1 MNRHSILP
9 ALFAALLLTGCKG
22 KDEKATLASP
32 APLVKVMAVST
43 GNVVGTQ
50 GYSGTIEETV
60 GSSLSFSVAGTIKSI
75 HVATGSRVSKGQ
87 LIATVDDATLRNS
100 YDMAATTLRQATDAY
115 NRMKQLHDAGSLPEI
130 KWIEAQSQLEQA
142 QSAERISKKNLA
154 DSRLYAPFSGV
165 IAEKNAEVGQNALPG
180 VPVVKLVQ
188 VAQVKVKIAV
198 PENEISR
205 FKNGQQLSVTVAAL
219 GGKSFQGRVT
229 EIGVEANPM
238 TRSYEVKALLA
249 NPSGELMPGMVCD
262 VSTGHGNGQSDA
274 IVLPAQLVQLD
285 NSNRSFVWVNRS
297 GKAHK
302 VLVQTGA
309 LTDQGVV
316 IASGLTAGDEVI
328 VEGQQKVSEGMKIEV
343 RR

>member
-1 MNRHSILP
+1 MNRHCFLP
-9 ALFAALLLTGCKG
+9 ALLAALLLSGCKG
-22 KDEKATLASP
+22 KGEDATSQTNV
-32 APLVKVMAVST
+32 PLVKVMAVSA
-43 GNVVGTQ
+43 GSSDALQ
-50 GYSGTIEETV
+50 GYSGTIEETA

-75 HVATGSRVSKGQ
+75 HVTTGSRVSKGQ

-100 YDMAATTLRQATDAY
+100 YEMAATTLRQATDAY
-115 NRMKQLHDAGSLPEI
+115 SRMKQLHDAGSLPEI

-154 DSRLYAPFSGV
+154 DCRLYAPFSGV

-198 PENEISR
+198 PENEISH
-205 FKNGQQLSVTVAAL
+205 FKNGQQLNVAVAAL
-219 GGKSFQGRVT
+219 GGKVFQGRVS

-249 NPSGELMPGMVCD
+249 NPQGELMPGMVCD
-262 VSTGHGNGQSDA
+262 VSTGHVAAQSDA
-274 IVLPAQLVQLD
+274 IILPARLVQLD
-285 NSNRSFVWVNRS
+285 NANRSFVWLNRG

-302 VLVQTGA
+302 AIVQTGA

-316 IASGLTAGDEVI
+316 ITAGLSAGDEVI
-328 VEGQQKVSEGMKIEV
+328 VEGQQKVSEGMKIRIE
-343 RR
+343 